1 MTDGSGGSG
10 RGRDLVSAV
19 EASLADAAEA
29 QPFADGPPDIDDPFL
44 ETGALDAHR
53 EVTGDWVNRPF
64 AYTAVVRDEQE
75 ARDRFVVVEPA
86 LDGFEQHVRED
97 LTAAVR
103 DELLDESVTGDDDAR
118 FERHLGDLL
127 ADHAAGL
134 PAATVWKLHYYFR
147 RDFLGFGAVDPLMR
161 DPAIEDI
168 SCDGADVPIHVYHRD
183 HGNIVSNRS
192 FGGDRLDSLTVK
204 LAQRAG
210 RHLSVARPLL
220 TDTLPDGS
228 RVQLTL
234 GSGVATRG
242 SNFTIRK
249 FREEPF
255 TPPELAALG
264 TFTTRQLAYL
274 WLAVEHNRSVLF
286 AGPTASGKTTSMNVV
301 TMFIPPDSK
310 VVSIEETREVKLPHE
325 DWIASVTRESA
336 MGEGRTDVSMYN
348 LLGEALHQRPEHI
361 LVGEI
366 RTSPEVVRAF
376 FQAMGTGHAGFSTF
390 HAESPADVL
399 RRLRHDPLSVPDE
412 LVSDLDLVSIQQQLT
427 VDGESVRRCRG
438 LVEVHEQDDG
448 GLDLHETF
456 DYDPYT
462 DAITQVAPSRLLGD
476 LAADRGYTD
485 AQLREMLRDRQRVLD
500 HLVATETF
508 SYEAVSDWLFRFARQ
523 PEAVLDRIDEAG
535 TVLEP
540 DSPATDLLAAD
551 GGDEA

>member
-1 MTDGSGGSG
+1 MSDHVDGNDGGPELRST
-10 RGRDLVSAV
+10 VAS
-19 EASLADAAEA
+19 SLADAVPEW
-29 QPFADGPPDIDDPFL
+29 PFADEAPDIDESFL
-44 ETGALDAHR
+44 DTETLDAHR
-53 EVTGDWVNRPF
+53 EVTGGWVNEPF
-64 AYTAVVRDEQE
+64 AYTAVVRDEAE
-75 ARDRFVVVEPA
+75 ARDRFAVVEPS

-97 LTAAVR
+97 LTAVVR
-103 DELLDESVTGDDDAR
+103 DELLDEPVAGEDDTER
-118 FERHLGDLL
+118 FERRLAEIL

-147 RDFLGFGAVDPLMR
+147 RDFVGYGAIDPLMR

-168 SCDGADVPIHVYHRD
+168 SCDGADVPVYIYHRD
-183 HGNIVSNRS
+183 HGNMASNRS

-242 SNFTIRK
+242 SNFTVRK

-310 VVSIEETREVKLPHE
+310 VVSIEETREVNLPHE

-336 MGEGRTDVSMYN
+336 MGEGRTDVSMYQH
-348 LLGEALHQRPEHI
+348 LSEALHQRPEHI

-366 RTSPEVVRAF
+366 RTSPEVVRSF

-412 LVSDLDLVSIQQQLT
+412 LITDLDVISIQQILD
-427 VDGESVRRCRG
+427 VDGEVTRRCRG
-438 LVEVHEQDDG
+438 LVEVHEREG
-448 GLDLHETF
+448 GGADLNEVF
-456 DYDPYT
+456 DYDPYE
-462 DAITQVAPSRLLGD
+462 DRFSQVEPSRLLGD
-476 LAADRGYTD
+476 IAADRGYEP
-485 AQLREMLRDRQRVLD
+485 AEVREMLHRRQRVLD

-508 SYEAVSDWLFRFARQ
+508 DYAEVTDTLFRFARQ
-523 PEAVLDRIDEAG
+523 PEAVLERID
-535 TVLEP
+535 TEP
-540 DSPATDLLAAD
+540 TTEPIEVAFEREEGPDR
-551 GGDEA
+551 